1 VLVDVSDEK
10 LALLKSLFEVRTL
23 DSWYTWGGVALIGEL
38 YACDGLQVYDRDGSR
53 TVEVIVMELVDGLK
67 QGKSGIQWQG
77 MVKEIETLVSQFG
90 AKGGLLTFDDFV
102 KVFQEVL

>member
-1 VLVDVSDEK
+1 MHVV
-10 LALLKSLFEVRTL
+10 ACRCTI
-23 DSWYTWGGVALIGEL
+23 GAAVALWKSWSSSTVANTSRE
-38 YACDGLQVYDRDGSR
+38 DRDGS
-53 TVEVIVMELVDGLK
+53 
-67 QGKSGIQWQG
+67 QWQG

>member
-1 VLVDVSDEK
+1 VVLIE
-10 LALLKSLFEVRTL
+10 
-23 DSWYTWGGVALIGEL
+23 EL
-38 YACDGLQVYDRDGSR
+38 YVRGGLQVYDRDGSG
-53 TVEVIVMELVDGLK
+53 TVEVMELVDGLK

>member
-1 VLVDVSDEK
+1 MEEFVCVHGD
-10 LALLKSLFEVRTL
+10 
-23 DSWYTWGGVALIGEL
+23 
-38 YACDGLQVYDRDGSR
+38 LQVYDRDGSG
-53 TVEVIVMELVDGLK
+53 TVEVWELVDGLK

>member
-23 DSWYTWGGVALIGEL
+23 
-38 YACDGLQVYDRDGSR
+38 
-53 TVEVIVMELVDGLK
+53 
-67 QGKSGIQWQG
+67 
-77 MVKEIETLVSQFG
+77 VKEIETLVSQFG